1 MGQYDILF
9 EPVAIGPVVA
19 RNRFFQVPHCSGMP
33 HLVPCGHAAMRE
45 AKAEG
50 GWAVVSTEACS
61 IHPTSDA
68 RPTPEELLWD
78 DDDKSHLAM
87 MIDAVHR
94 HDALAAVEILH
105 HGAAVANRFSREIP
119 LSPRG
124 GRLIRHRDP
133 VHARRMDLADIRAFR
148 QWHRDAAI
156 RARDA
161 GADIVYVYA
170 GHEVS
175 LPMQFLWRRFND
187 RSDAYGGSFENRVRL
202 LRELLEDTRDA
213 VGDRCAVA
221 IRFAVDELLGAE
233 GITCDGEGRD
243 VVECLAELPDLWDVT
258 VAYWANDSTTAR
270 FAEEGWQQ
278 PYVSFV
284 KTLTSKP
291 VVGTGRFT
299 TPDRMASMVRRGVLD
314 FIGAARPSIAD
325 PFLPN
330 KIATG
335 DLDAIRECIGCNMC
349 VSGNN
354 TAVPIRCTQNP
365 TMGEEWRRGWHPE
378 RIAPRRTG
386 DRVLV
391 VGAGPA
397 GLECARALGA
407 RGYPVLLA
415 EARDS
420 LGGRLIGESSL
431 PGLSTWIRVRDYR
444 QTQFLRMPNVEV
456 YPASELSV
464 EDVLEFEV
472 PHVVLATGASWRRDG
487 RGQSRLQPVD
497 GWEQSHVLTPEAVM
511 AGTPLSGPVV
521 IFDDDHFYLG
531 GVIAE
536 HVARSCGDVTLV
548 TPAAEAS
555 AWTFATLEQ
564 AKIQTRLLEL
574 GVRIVPHRTL
584 VAVLSDAV
592 ETACVFTRKKER
604 IDAQSVVMITE
615 REPNDALYHELTYR
629 AEDWKDAGLHSVTRI
644 GDCLAPATIAHAVYA
659 GHRYAREFQEEASGG
674 FARER
679 MVSPTSARADTASA

>member
-9 EPVAIGPVVA
+9 EPVKIGPVVA

-33 HLVPCGHAAMRE
+33 HFVPRGHAAMRE
-45 AKAEG
+45 VKAEG

-94 HDALAAVEILH
+94 HGALAAIEILH
-105 HGAAVANRFSREIP
+105 HGAAVANRYSREIP

-133 VHARRMDLADIRAFR
+133 VQARQMDLGDIRAFR
-148 QWHRDAAI
+148 QWHRDAAL

-175 LPMQFLWRRFND
+175 LPIQFLWRRFND
-187 RSDAYGGSFENRVRL
+187 RADAYGGSFENRLRL

-221 IRFAVDELLGAE
+221 LRFAVDELLGEE

-243 VVECLAELPDLWDVT
+243 VVERLAEMPDLWDVT
-258 VAYWANDSTTAR
+258 VAYWSNDSTTAR

-284 KTLTSKP
+284 KSLTSKP

-299 TPDRMASMVRRGVLD
+299 TPDRMAAMVRRGVLD

-330 KIATG
+330 KIAAG
-335 DLDAIRECIGCNMC
+335 DLDSIRECIGCNMC
-349 VSGNN
+349 VTGNN

-378 RIAPRRTG
+378 RIAQKRSD
-386 DRVLV
+386 DRILV

-415 EARDS
+415 EARET
-420 LGGRLIGESSL
+420 LGGRLVGESSL

-444 QTQFLRMPNVEV
+444 QTQFLSMPNVEV
-456 YPASELSV
+456 YPASELSA

-487 RGQSRLQPVD
+487 RGQSRLQPVE
-497 GWEQSHVLTPEAVM
+497 GWEQSHVLTPEDVM
-511 AGTPLSGPVV
+511 SGTPLSGPVV

-536 HVARSCGDVTLV
+536 LAARSSENVTLV

-555 AWTFATLEQ
+555 SWTFATLEQ

-574 GVRIVPHRTL
+574 GVRIVTHRTF
-584 VAVLSDAV
+584 VAVGSDEV
-592 ETACVFTRKKER
+592 ETACIFTAKTER
-604 IDAQSVVMITE
+604 IAARSVVMITE
-615 REPNDALYHELTYR
+615 RKSNDGLYDELTDR
-629 AEDWKDAGLHSVTRI
+629 AADWNNAGLRTVTRV
-644 GDCLAPATIAHAVYA
+644 GDCLAPATIAHAVHA
-659 GHRYAREFQEEASGG
+659 GHRFAREFQEETAGG

-679 MVSPTSARADTASA
+679 MALPS